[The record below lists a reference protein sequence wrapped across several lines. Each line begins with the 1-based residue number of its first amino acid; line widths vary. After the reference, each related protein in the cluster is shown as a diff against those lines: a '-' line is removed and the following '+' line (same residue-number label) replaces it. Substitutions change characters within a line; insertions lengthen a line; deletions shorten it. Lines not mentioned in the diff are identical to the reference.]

1 MCFQVSLF
9 DFALLIFLV
18 KSGAGSQGLHVMHIF
33 CAVRL
38 PLSGKAAVFLSCIIY
53 ATAKNIDFWRK
64 SADPAEE
71 LVAAAHAV
79 TLDRSL
85 SVFGTS
91 SRSVSW
97 LDVKGRVRAAGPD
110 SVPCSVAC
118 NCQCARR
125 PLLIDGSR
133 MGMHCR
139 PYAQNPY
146 RLV

>member
-64 SADPAEE
+64 VPILLRNLSLLLTLSLWTDLCRSLE
-71 LVAAAHAV
+71 LPVAASRGWMSKAEYVQQVLTAFPAALPA
-79 TLDRSL
+79 TA
-85 SVFGTS
+85 SVRGD
-91 SRSVSW
+91 
-97 LDVKGRVRAAGPD
+97 LY
-110 SVPCSVAC
+110 
-118 NCQCARR
+118 
-125 PLLIDGSR
+125 L
-133 MGMHCR
+133 
-139 PYAQNPY
+139 
-146 RLV
+146 